1 MLRLKNIV
9 KTYKVADNEVQALKG
24 INLSF
29 RKNEFVSILGAS
41 GCGKTTT
48 LNIIGGLDKYTS
60 GDLFING
67 VSTKEFK
74 DRDWDVYRNHRIG
87 FIFQAYNLIPH
98 QTILQNVELALT
110 ISGIS
115 KEERT
120 RRAKEA
126 LDEVGLIGQYKK
138 KPNQLSGGQC
148 QRVAIARAL
157 VNNPEILLAD
167 EPTGALDSETSV
179 QIMELIKRIAEDRLV
194 IMVTHNPELAE
205 KYSTRIVRLKD
216 GEVIEDTNPFSEE
229 DEIEEVKRLNEEK
242 NVEVEIID
250 KPKKE
255 KAKMS
260 FHQAFLLS
268 LKNLLSKS
276 KRTIMIIIAGSIGI
290 IGVALVLAVSR
301 GVNDYIDN
309 MQDDMLSGN
318 PVYIGETAID
328 YEQIMSNSTLDVKK
342 SALEKGDYVNVNLM
356 IQYLVANQDVLLN
369 MISKNAIN
377 KDYIDYAMS
386 MPQEYYNAIQF
397 DYGLDITTNLYT
409 KFDIGYAQDT
419 HDGVDKE
426 DVRSVKS
433 ITDTYTSLIKEMDDY
448 KDYASVITSIAKTF
462 SQAVSNNDYIS
473 GQYDVVYGSLPKN
486 YNDVIIVLDQDSMLS
501 DLLLAQLGYF
511 TEEEFFNMVYDGLF
525 DALSGKETNYDALA
539 MAYKNAKTSA
549 GYPLKFEYADLVGKK
564 FTWYSNDAV
573 YTKNL
578 MPTSISNYYNYNYKY
593 NESFDSV
600 DHIDLN
606 ICGIVKPKSGIS
618 YGALSTGFLYT
629 EALAKEI
636 IKINYNTQIAK
647 EVRNGIKL
655 PSMDT
660 AIHQLYGIEYNLPY
674 YYKNP
679 AQYEGSGKTVVN
691 TNNKVYVGNQT
702 QLSSFISTFMGM
714 GSTTNGLEY
723 TSYTI
728 DDRYLGANTL
738 PKTINF
744 YPLNFDKKDLITDYL
759 DKWNSD
765 SDITFNV
772 YESILNQNN
781 SLDAKVLTTKTLTKA
796 DRSDGY
802 YIDANYNII
811 HKADVTSNTNLDG
824 YTFVSATGKIKYTDT
839 VGVVIK
845 MINQM
850 IQLVTIAL
858 VAFTALSLVVST
870 VMVGIITYVS
880 VVERIKEIGVIRSLG
895 GRKKDVS
902 NLFTAETLMIGFSS
916 GVFGIVVTGIL
927 CLIINGVVKGVSDGT
942 LTSICHLTLPTA
954 IIMVVLSMLLTFI
967 AGILPAKNAA
977 RRDPVQAL
985 RSE

>member
-9 KTYKVADNEVQALKG
+9 KTYKVADISVNALKG

-74 DRDWDVYRNHRIG
+74 DRDWDIYRNHRVG

-115 KEERT
+115 KDERT
-120 RRAKEA
+120 KRAKQA
-126 LDEVGLIGQYKK
+126 LDEVGLKGQYKK

-216 GEVIEDTNPFSEE
+216 GEVLEDSNPFSEE
-229 DEIEEVKRLNEEK
+229 DEIEEVKRLNAEQ
-242 NVEVEIID
+242 NVEVMD

-260 FHQAFLLS
+260 FYQAFLLS
-268 LKNLLSKS
+268 FKNLLSKC

-301 GVNDYIDN
+301 GVNDYIDS

-318 PVYIGETAID
+318 PVYVGETAID
-328 YEQIMSNSTLDVKK
+328 YSSIMSNSSLKAKK
-342 SALEKGDYVNVNLM
+342 KALEKGDFVNVNSM

-369 MISKNAIN
+369 MMSKNAIN
-377 KDYIDYAMS
+377 KDYIDFVMS
-386 MPQEYYNAIQF
+386 MPSEYYTAISY

-409 KFDIGYAQDT
+409 SFDIGFAGDT
-419 HDGVDKE
+419 HEGVDKT

-433 ITDTYTSLIKEMDDY
+433 ITDVYTSLIKEMDDY
-448 KDYASVITSIAKTF
+448 KDYANIITSIASTF
-462 SQAVSNNDYIS
+462 SQSVSNNDYIS
-473 GQYDVVYGSLPKN
+473 SQYDVVYGNLPKN
-486 YNDVIIVLDQDSMLS
+486 YNDVIIVLDSDSMLS

-525 DALSGKETNYDALA
+525 DALTGKETNYEQLQA
-539 MAYKNAKTSA
+539 AYKNAKTSA
-549 GYPLKFEYADLVGKK
+549 GYPTKFDYTELVGKK

-578 MPTSISNYYNYNYKY
+578 MPTSVSNYYNYNYKY
-593 NESFDSV
+593 TSSFDSV
-600 DHIDLN
+600 KHIDLN

-629 EALAKEI
+629 DTLAKEI
-636 IKINYNTQIAK
+636 IKTNYNTNIAK
-647 EVRNGIKL
+647 ELRNGVTL
-655 PSMDT
+655 PSVDST
-660 AIHQLYGIEYNLPY
+660 IHQLYGLEYTLPY

-679 AQYEGSGKTVVN
+679 AQYDGAGKTVVN
-691 TNNKVYVGNQT
+691 TTNKMYVGKQS
-702 QLSSFISTFMGM
+702 QLTSLLSIMGLGGSSA
-714 GSTTNGLEY
+714 GLEY
-723 TSYTI
+723 ASYTV

-738 PKTINF
+738 PETINF
-744 YPLNFDKKDLITDYL
+744 YPINFDKKDLVTDYL

-772 YESILNQNN
+772 YESV
-781 SLDAKVLTTKTLTKA
+781 LDQYNLEEEVILTTKTLTKA

-802 YIDANYNII
+802 YINSDYNII
-811 HKADVTSNTNLDG
+811 HKADVSSDTNLDG
-824 YTFVSATGKIKYTDT
+824 YTFISATGKIKYTDT
-839 VGVVIK
+839 VGVVIS

-895 GRKKDVS
+895 GRKRDVS

-916 GVFGIVVTGIL
+916 GVFGILVTGIL
-927 CLIINGVVKGVSDGT
+927 CLIINAVVGNVTNGS
-942 LTSICHLTLPTA
+942 LPSICHLTVSTS
-954 IIMVVLSMLLTFI
+954 IIMIILSMLLTFI